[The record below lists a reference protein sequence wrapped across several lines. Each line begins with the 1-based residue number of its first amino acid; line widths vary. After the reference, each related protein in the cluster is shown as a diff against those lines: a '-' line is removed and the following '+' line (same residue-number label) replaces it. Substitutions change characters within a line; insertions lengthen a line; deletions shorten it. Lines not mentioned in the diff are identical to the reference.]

1 MNFRYTLLLIFCC
14 GLLVNCTDEK
24 NTDFQISGDQVGR
37 LSKQS
42 LARDIELIFEKDSVV
57 QDTVKLNFGNGASKI
72 KIYERGGALLL
83 TLTPNNDSIA
93 TIQNVIINDDR
104 FVTDKGI
111 SKVSTFKEIRENYP
125 IKKIITSMNN
135 VVILLKDSDLYF
147 TIDKKELPESLRYN
161 ANSTIEEVQI
171 PDTAKVKY
179 MMVGWD

>member
-1 MNFRYTLLLIFCC
+1 MKFRYTLLLIFCC
-14 GLLVNCTDEK
+14 GLFINCTDEK

-72 KIYERGGALLL
+72 KIFEKGGALLL

-93 TIQNVIINDDR
+93 TIQNVMVNDER

-111 SKVSTFKEIRENYP
+111 SKISTFKEIRENYP
-125 IKKIITSMNN
+125 IKKIISAINN
-135 VVILLKDSDLYF
+135 VVVLYLLY
-147 TIDKKELPESLRYN
+147 
-161 ANSTIEEVQI
+161 
-171 PDTAKVKY
+171 
-179 MMVGWD
+179 

>member
-24 NTDFQISGDQVGR
+24 NTDFEISGDQVGR

-111 SKVSTFKEIRENYP
+111 SKESTFKEIRENYP

-161 ANSTIEEVQI
+161 ANNKIEEVQI

>member
-1 MNFRYTLLLIFCC
+1 MNFRYTLLLVFCC

-111 SKVSTFKEIRENYP
+111 SRVSTFKEIRENYP

-161 ANSTIEEVQI
+161 ANNKIEEVQI

>member
-1 MNFRYTLLLIFCC
+1 MNFRYTLLLVFCC

-161 ANSTIEEVQI
+161 ANNKIEEVQI

>member
-111 SKVSTFKEIRENYP
+111 SRVSTFKEIRENYP

-161 ANSTIEEVQI
+161 ANNKIEEVQI